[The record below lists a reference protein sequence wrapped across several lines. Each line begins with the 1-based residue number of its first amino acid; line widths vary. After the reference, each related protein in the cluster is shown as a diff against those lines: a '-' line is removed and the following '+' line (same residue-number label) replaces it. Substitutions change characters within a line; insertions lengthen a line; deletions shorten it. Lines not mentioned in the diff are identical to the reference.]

1 MNSVTCIAAPAPSP
15 ESKAQ
20 GALPPSAYAYIKAVS
35 ARHQIPLVLLSITVF
50 LLSVVPLEIQR
61 RIINDA
67 IEKDSVRAVAWLAA
81 AYVGVALLEGLVK
94 LGLNIYRAWV
104 SEMVVLD
111 LRRRVAKLPQTSLN
125 DTKAA
130 DAAHPEGTAAS
141 MVLSEVEPIGGF
153 AGISISEPLLQA
165 GVLVSVFGYL
175 IFLEPRMALWCGVA
189 FAPQLVFVPWMQR
202 AINRKSGKRIETLR
216 TIAGAASAPGADK
229 QDAANLDGRIA
240 DVFELSIGVFRVKFS
255 MYFLMNLSH
264 HMGVATALGVGGY
277 YVVQGDVD
285 VGTVV
290 AFVSGLAKVND
301 PWGDLV
307 DWFREMSLVLTRYR
321 LFAEAMNSL
330 GGGAAA
336 AAAAKKPPAPDAP
349 TGPAAGDRP
358 KQLPVPGGGQDFSER
373 HDDPDQAEELERQ
386 QDA

>member
-1 MNSVTCIAAPAPSP
+1 MAAAVPPP
-15 ESKAQ
+15 ESSADC
-20 GALPPSAYAYIKAVS
+20 ALPPSVYEYIKGAS
-35 ARHQIPLVLLSITVF
+35 ARHQVPLVLLSITVF

-67 IEKDSVRAVAWLAA
+67 IEKHSVSAVVWLAVAYL
-81 AYVGVALLEGLVK
+81 GVALLEGLVK

-111 LRRRVAKLPQTSLN
+111 LRRRVAALPPNSLN
-125 DTKAA
+125 DTTAT
-130 DAAHPEGTAAS
+130 DTVHPEGTAAS
-141 MVLSEVEPIGGF
+141 LVLSEVEPIGGF

-175 IFLEPRMALWCGVA
+175 IFLEPRMAMWCGVA

-202 AINRKSGKRIETLR
+202 AINRKSGERIETLR
-216 TIAGAASAPGADK
+216 TIAGAAGADI
-229 QDAANLDGRIA
+229 QGAATLDGRIA
-240 DVFELSIGVFRVKFS
+240 QVFELTTGVFRIKFS

-264 HMGVATALGVGGY
+264 HLGVATALGVGGY
-277 YVVQGDVD
+277 YVVQGRVD

-307 DWFREMSLVLTRYR
+307 DWFREMTLVLTRYR
-321 LFAEAMNSL
+321 LFAGAMNSL
-330 GGGAAA
+330 GRCDADASC
-336 AAAAKKPPAPDAP
+336 AKVPPSSMGSTENSCPR
-349 TGPAAGDRP
+349 GD
-358 KQLPVPGGGQDFSER
+358 V
-373 HDDPDQAEELERQ
+373 A
-386 QDA
+386 